1 MQCRKLNSRSCKSH
15 FWYFQVNSLVEEIN
29 AVTEEEVK
37 DLNYESRRQYKA
49 LCQLASV
56 LKVPITPIGK
66 AAESSINTAN
76 R

>member
-1 MQCRKLNSRSCKSH
+1 
-15 FWYFQVNSLVEEIN
+15 
-29 AVTEEEVK
+29 VTEEEVK